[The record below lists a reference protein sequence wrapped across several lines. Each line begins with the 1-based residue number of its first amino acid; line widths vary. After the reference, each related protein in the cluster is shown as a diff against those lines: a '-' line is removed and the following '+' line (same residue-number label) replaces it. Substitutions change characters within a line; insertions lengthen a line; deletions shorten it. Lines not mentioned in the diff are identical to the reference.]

1 MRILTISNF
10 ISQALDDNKLDRNT
24 LKMLERL
31 HSLEILKVECLRNP
45 QNEIEE
51 SESIEDLGNMPDEQ
65 SNKEAP

>member
-1 MRILTISNF
+1 MHFCINSSLDGIISF
-10 ISQALDDNKLDRNT
+10 
-24 LKMLERL
+24 
-31 HSLEILKVECLRNP
+31 EILKVECLRNP

>member
-1 MRILTISNF
+1 LRILTISNF